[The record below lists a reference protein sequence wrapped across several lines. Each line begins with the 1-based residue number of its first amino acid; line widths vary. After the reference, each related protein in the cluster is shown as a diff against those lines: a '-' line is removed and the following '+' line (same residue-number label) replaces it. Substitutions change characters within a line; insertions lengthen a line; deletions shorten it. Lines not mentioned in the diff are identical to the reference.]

1 MIREIRVQNYK
12 SIRNSGWVDIDEIFT
27 TLVGGNEAG
36 KTNFLESITL
46 LGDSRTIDDGELCD
60 YKNSELMSKNKENI
74 VLLEAKIPISYLY
87 SEIGTPRRNRTIYR
101 GRKNAKIRHKR
112 QYSERELIEESI
124 DGGDRIAIA
133 RRYADGT
140 HRLEFRGEGQDA
152 RRYLQSAISDR
163 VEELRYKI
171 TVRQL
176 SMDLDKKASNLN
188 EHPKDSSQH
197 NARIEDFLSKLDSV
211 KTYLIENREIITE
224 SFEESQEGKAASKL
238 ITEVVGMIDSYHEKN
253 DVILYESD
261 LDIFPHIHSFNNID
275 EIGDESEINKL
286 EDDPNTSLSYY
297 SLLQFSDLEPSELS
311 DLDSGQIR
319 DRRQKAGREL
329 TQTFDKYWDQSDIEI
344 KMELSG
350 GRVSLHLYDESN
362 VRKQPSDRSTGLR
375 WFLSFLARV
384 ITQSKGELLDS
395 IILLDDPGV
404 HLHPNGHKD
413 LRKALRR
420 LAEDNQV
427 IYSTH
432 SPYMIDTANI
442 SRIRVVER
450 EEQKMGTKV
459 KRIGQ
464 KDTTSDDSLAP
475 VRASLGATFSD
486 SLFSSKY
493 TILVEGFEDRV
504 YLNRFSE
511 LFRRTNE
518 GPFFDADMK
527 IIDCGGASK
536 TDYMSR
542 LVNAENYEYAVLL
555 DSDSSGKQAEE
566 TLLEEEI
573 PEERITM
580 ISNCI
585 DEEGDKT
592 IEDLFSEEFFC
603 EVVSEVHNME
613 KEVVLESLSDN
624 PKPLVKRVDGA
635 LKQIAEVEDAEGMIL
650 DKRSVAKKINKGISE
665 GEYDIQDLDND
676 TLRNFELIVRTII
689 ESLNLGSEE
698 EEITSARMYN

>member
-1 MIREIRVQNYK
+1 
-12 SIRNSGWVDIDEIFT
+12 
-27 TLVGGNEAG
+27 
-36 KTNFLESITL
+36 
-46 LGDSRTIDDGELCD
+46 
-60 YKNSELMSKNKENI
+60 
-74 VLLEAKIPISYLY
+74 
-87 SEIGTPRRNRTIYR
+87 
-101 GRKNAKIRHKR
+101 
-112 QYSERELIEESI
+112 
-124 DGGDRIAIA
+124 
-133 RRYADGT
+133 
-140 HRLEFRGEGQDA
+140 
-152 RRYLQSAISDR
+152 
-163 VEELRYKI
+163 
-171 TVRQL
+171 
-176 SMDLDKKASNLN
+176 MDLDKRVSKLN
-188 EHPKDSSQH
+188 EHPKDSS
-197 NARIEDFLSKLDSV
+197 NARIEDFLSKIEGIKS
-211 KTYLIENREIITE
+211 YLLENREIITE
-224 SFEESQEGKAASKL
+224 SVDESQGGKGASNL
-238 ITEVVGMIDSYHEKN
+238 ITEVVGMIDSYREAE

-261 LDIFPHIHSFNNID
+261 LDMFPDIHLFNGID
-275 EIGDESEINKL
+275 EIENEAEINQL
-286 EDDPNTSLSYY
+286 EEDPNTSLSYY
-297 SLLQFSDLEPSELS
+297 SLLEFSDLEPSELS
-311 DLDSGQIR
+311 NLDSGQIR

-384 ITQSKGELLDS
+384 ITQSKGGLLDS

-413 LRKALRR
+413 LRKALTR

-432 SPYMIDTANI
+432 SPYMIDTGNI

-450 EEQKMGTKV
+450 AEQRMGTKV
-459 KRIGQ
+459 KRIGR

-555 DSDSSGKQAEE
+555 DSDDSGKQAEE

-573 PEERITM
+573 PKERVTM
-580 ISNCI
+580 ISSCI
-585 DEEGDKT
+585 GEEGDKT

-603 EVVSEVHNME
+603 EVASEVHNMG
-613 KEVVLESLSDN
+613 KEEVLESLSDS

-635 LKQIAEVEDAEGMIL
+635 IKQIAEIEDAEGMIL

-665 GEYDIQDLDND
+665 GEYSIQDVDNN
-676 TLRNFELIVRTII
+676 TLSNFESVIRTIV
-689 ESLNLGSEE
+689 ESLNLECDEGT
-698 EEITSARMYN
+698 ITNISTSN